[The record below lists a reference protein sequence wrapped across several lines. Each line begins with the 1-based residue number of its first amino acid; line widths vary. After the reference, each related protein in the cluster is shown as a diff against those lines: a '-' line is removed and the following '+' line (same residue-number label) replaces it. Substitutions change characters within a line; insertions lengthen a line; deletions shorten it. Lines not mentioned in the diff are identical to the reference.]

1 VISAVVPPGAYCVA
15 VSATHAVGN
24 WKIEGG
30 SHLGGFLF
38 TVYGAGINGGSKGC
52 EVFAEFFVAV

>member
-1 VISAVVPPGAYCVA
+1 
-15 VSATHAVGN
+15 VGN